1 MAGTD
6 PEHPIP
12 CCALTITLFSG
23 FQNQKLKLQL
33 STVSSSN
40 RFFFSFLG
48 YIGPS
53 RTHTDPKMGLHG
65 HSVYLRVQ
73 PGAQEQQAGQKWAML
88 QPNAVCANHEE
99 ET

>member
-1 MAGTD
+1 MVGTD

-12 CCALTITLFSG
+12 CCALTITVFW
-23 FQNQKLKLQL
+23 L
-33 STVSSSN
+33 SEPEVKVTTFN

-73 PGAQEQQAGQKWAML
+73 PGAQEQQAGQIWAMI